1 MSGCEIEAVSAVDDP
16 TRRSEAPMTH
26 AIALPVLPAP
36 HARALQLLEDPD
48 TEVKDLAETVSA
60 DPAMTTAVLRAANS
74 AASAPVNRVTEA
86 DQAIM
91 RIGLKSTQRL
101 VAGTIVGTTFND
113 VREAGI
119 DADQMWG
126 HLIAC
131 AILTDQALRR
141 SIGLTGGFASGLLHD
156 LGRMAMAQAAPDRYA
171 QVVALARD
179 GADARSVEIDLFG
192 YDHQEFGQRI
202 AEAWQLPEAIVD
214 AVGDHHEGGR
224 SELSHAVRNSRWLA
238 LRVGFGDGLCDA
250 SVFPE
255 SALGLQREEKMLLSD
270 IGGEEALH
278 TRVEWFQHAVAGTA
292 GAAAA

>member
-1 MSGCEIEAVSAVDDP
+1 
-16 TRRSEAPMTH
+16 MTH

-36 HARALQLLEDPD
+36 HAKALQLLEDSD
-48 TEVKDLAETVSA
+48 TEVSELAETVSA

-86 DQAIM
+86 DHAIM

-101 VAGTIVGTTFND
+101 IAGTIVGTTFHD

-131 AILTDQALRR
+131 ALLTDQALKSSSGR
-141 SIGLTGGFASGLLHD
+141 SGGFAAGLLHD
-156 LGRMAMAQAAPDRYA
+156 LGRMAMAQADPERYA
-171 QVVALARD
+171 QVASLAGQ
-179 GADARSVEIDLFG
+179 GADARSVEIDVFG

-202 AEAWQLPEAIVD
+202 AEAWQLPEAIID

-224 SELSHAVRNSRWLA
+224 SELARAVRNSRWLA

-255 SALGLQREEKMLLSD
+255 SALGLQREEKMLLSS
-270 IGGEEALH
+270 IGGEEALCN
-278 TRVEWFQHAVAGTA
+278 RVDWFRHAVSGTA
-292 GAAAA
+292 KAAA